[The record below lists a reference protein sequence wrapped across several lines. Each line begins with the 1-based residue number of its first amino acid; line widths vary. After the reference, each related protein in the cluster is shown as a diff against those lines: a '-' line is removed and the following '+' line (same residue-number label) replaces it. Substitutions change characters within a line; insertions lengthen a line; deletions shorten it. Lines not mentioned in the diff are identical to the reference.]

1 MQYVRTATESCQVT
15 NQTLPTN
22 GGGLHI
28 YKMPGVF
35 HILRLIFMA
44 LYSLFLEA
52 ILLLSDDCGDV

>member
-1 MQYVRTATESCQVT
+1 MSSYKSDLAYKW
-15 NQTLPTN
+15 
-22 GGGLHI
+22 GLHI

-35 HILRLIFMA
+35 DILRLIFMA

>member
-22 GGGLHI
+22 GGYI
-28 YKMPGVF
+28 FIKMPGVF
-35 HILRLIFMA
+35 NILRLIFMA